1 MDNLAVNLNEFLSM
15 TLENLQDINVNA
27 LLEEFEVQD
36 QNSFNPP
43 EPKFTGFVYP
53 TREEIISEMLPDC
66 PVIVAGDALKLE
78 HKENLCPLRS
88 TQEFDDSL
96 SGISWTQALA
106 TSISPL
112 KDLPDSVRIP
122 PAVDLDHPV
131 SSATAPAYGS
141 SAVLDPIHSL
151 FMTAGG
157 MRISLPSTEA
167 MQNAR
172 RLLRDDLVPE
182 QSKQE
187 CLRRLRMSNEPKTQ
201 NQSQCDKE
209 PSEHAVECT
218 LTTGTTSTG
227 LSCSSDAQF
236 TGFTSARGVTLLLR
250 TNSSKDR
257 AKSLLSSE
265 LPSTVQPLRFGCDD
279 PSLHTDNSML
289 KPVQP
294 LVSSDYPRATC
305 STNQP
310 TRSRFAFDSK
320 VTFHSP
326 TEQLALQKSALSQE
340 FITVSKTSSDP
351 SNSESREALSVTTD
365 LQIREGLGEAMQFV
379 PGMSS
384 SVLQPISRVPEFP
397 DTRCI
402 IGSHSD
408 TGIMNSSPEKF
419 AELSSLPLT
428 KSDTQPPS
436 AASPTSATV
445 EGTANNIQHKSAF
458 SEVDLLDSMLR
469 PHVPEDF
476 VKASD
481 NKIKAVSGATL
492 QRTNQLFVSEPDGDD
507 PTTTTGVMIDCQKTG
522 ASVTSFDEVPNPKNL
537 FHTRAHPT
545 FAGFIRASGRS
556 VDPVSEASIEH
567 AKQLCATNM
576 EDVSPSLATTS
587 HVPVST
593 AWPSK
598 TDAMQAAHKPIHS
611 HKTATSGFKSASG
624 HEVPYSEEALKRARQ
639 LYLTEEITDH
649 VNPSGVLKKDQSPPA
664 TLSAKVESSEDV
676 RSSSGV
682 GTLANLPTPL
692 PEADVIAETDSFTAL
707 MEDSQFQD
715 VRTWLHNDDL
725 ERTDS
730 VLEARRQQLR
740 TEQREILAN
749 KLELPQPNRSKNPGP
764 KVLSRQPG
772 QNPVGSLYCPGSL
785 WRLRAACRQATSER
799 SPLMPLN
806 HIVAHESS
814 SKRTQNHDKHIG
826 PFDLPDNIHFPVNTD
841 RWTLRTAAQLRWQL
855 DRTYMLDP
863 TASPSLPASYGAGD
877 GAVLIPDAYGCV
889 GKEEILDAFLASP
902 SVCCQLTSQG
912 WLSNHY
918 DQLVWKL
925 GSTTLR
931 ASVPDSPFRL
941 PVDYFTPHHVLLR
954 LKYRYDRELEQ
965 VERPALRRIVELD
978 DTPARRLVLCVSE
991 VTAIGSSQFNVRV
1004 TDGWYQVNCQLDG
1017 ALIRLVRSGRIR
1029 VGTKFVTAGAELVHI
1044 DAATGASVAV
1054 RSVKCSGEDSQ
1065 YGHLFGADGAAMG
1078 VCLRLHGNSTRPCPW
1093 FTRLGYSFE
1102 QPGSWC
1108 GLYPVP
1114 LCTLLPDGGLCSGIR
1129 VVVQRRFPLQYMETL
1144 EALPES
1150 ANEKDG
1156 RSPGM
1161 RRHLFRS
1168 ERAEQAEV
1176 AQFEQQRRRALDQA
1190 LDNLIPT
1197 GRGTTG
1203 RKQPTPSQLASLGT
1217 DGEALF
1223 AAVMGA
1229 LDPTEAESEL
1239 NDVQRDAIRQFKETT
1254 LRSAMDEMTKPRK
1267 VTPLLRVRVAGLH
1280 PKDVSLNYVVP
1291 VTFWNPT
1298 DDLLTV
1304 LKEGEAVEI
1313 YKLQATTT
1321 RATDPFAPP
1330 SAGQMISPMQRAAL
1344 LPGATLALSGGRNT
1358 SARPLVSSA
1367 RKQKAGKSCLPCD
1380 VVDEKLIER
1389 VYRPRNAMSVTDIQ
1403 HICVSNSSEFHAPLT
1418 DQNTPIEVD
1427 LRCVVVAVHQ
1437 SHATDIPLRTKSDPK
1452 AVESSTAMGHR
1463 STTSEVDSVYVTDV
1477 NSSSDGCLVVVKIWG
1492 GLQAHH
1498 LSNLLQKGQ
1507 AVHFT
1512 DLQLRRRQ
1520 QLPSVPVL
1528 DPELG
1533 SKSFTLIS
1541 LNYTV
1546 ASNVTV
1552 DKLLTRTPRSRLSNE
1567 KSSCLSP
1574 HLEHLAEMHWSS
1586 YSTPVTK
1593 RYPGLNLFDRF
1604 SSTPVRTGV
1613 GRGLSSLLQSTGK
1626 TDSTPIGKVTNQPT
1640 SSTVCGAD
1648 KEPKAMEQVTPLR
1661 SLASRTTPR
1670 TGLSRRT
1677 RRPQTTSLAIDNP
1690 PTFSLKTAQTLNTPV
1705 QNACVSPLNAEEPSE
1720 IGTILKQPLSTLL
1733 SEDRLLATPEPKR
1746 PRVAS
1751 SESPKPCSPKA
1762 LENKE
1767 NMTESFGS
1775 ILEDT
1780 FELPHSPVYTSDTP
1794 TCNPPSTPASIR
1806 SRTTEFNSP
1815 SFSGPDSSDDM
1826 DVSIA
1831 DLVKT
1836 RRRSTRSLQASSTPT
1851 RTRFPHF

>member
-1 MDNLAVNLNEFLSM
+1 
-15 TLENLQDINVNA
+15 
-27 LLEEFEVQD
+27 
-36 QNSFNPP
+36 
-43 EPKFTGFVYP
+43 
-53 TREEIISEMLPDC
+53 MLPEC
-66 PVIVAGDALKLE
+66 PVIVAGDTLKLQ
-78 HKENLCPLRS
+78 HKENLCPLRF

-96 SGISWTQALA
+96 SGISWTQVLA
-106 TSISPL
+106 TSVSPR
-112 KDLPDSVRIP
+112 KDLPNSVPIP

-131 SSATAPAYGS
+131 SSTTAPTYGS
-141 SAVLDPIHSL
+141 PTVLGPMHSL

-172 RLLRDDLVPE
+172 RLLRDDLVLE
-182 QSKQE
+182 QPKQE
-187 CLRRLRMSNEPKTQ
+187 CIPGLGMSNEPKTQ

-209 PSEHAVECT
+209 TPEHEVECT
-218 LTTGTTSTG
+218 FTTGITSTG
-227 LSCSSDAQF
+227 ISDSNDAQF
-236 TGFTSARGVTLLLR
+236 TGFISAKGVTLLLR

-257 AKSLLSSE
+257 ARSLLSPE
-265 LPSTVQPLRFGCDD
+265 LPVIQPLRLGCED

-289 KPVQP
+289 EPIQP
-294 LVSSDYPRATC
+294 LVPSDYPRATC

-310 TRSRFAFDSK
+310 TRSPFAFDSE
-320 VTFHSP
+320 VPSYST
-326 TEQLALQKSALSQE
+326 TEQSTPQQCVLSRE
-340 FITVSKTSSDP
+340 FITVSDP
-351 SNSESREALSVTTD
+351 SFSESRKALSVTTD
-365 LQIREGLGEAMQFV
+365 LQIREGLGEAMKFV
-379 PGMSS
+379 PEMSS
-384 SVLQPISRVPEFP
+384 SVSQHIPRVPEFP
-397 DTRCI
+397 DTRCNT
-402 IGSHSD
+402 GSHSD
-408 TGIMNSSPEKF
+408 TGILNSSPEKCT
-419 AELSSLPLT
+419 ESPLPLT
-428 KSDTQPPS
+428 ESDAQPLS
-436 AASPTSATV
+436 TASPISATV
-445 EGTANNIQHKSAF
+445 EGTAKSIQNKSAF
-458 SEVDLLDSMLR
+458 SAVNLLYPTLR
-469 PHVPEDF
+469 PHIPEGF
-476 VKASD
+476 VKASG
-481 NKIKAVSGATL
+481 NKIEAVSGAAL
-492 QRTNQLFVSEPDGDD
+492 QRANQLFVSELDRDG
-507 PTTTTGVMIDCQKTG
+507 PNTTAGLVMDRQKTR
-522 ASVTSFDEVPNPKNL
+522 ADVKHFEVPSPENL
-537 FHTRAHPT
+537 LHTRAHLT
-545 FAGFIRASGRS
+545 FTGFVRASGRS
-556 VDPVSEASIEH
+556 VDPVSETSIEH
-567 AKQLCATNM
+567 AKQLCANDM

-593 AWPSK
+593 TWPSK
-598 TDAMQAAHKPIHS
+598 TDTVQAAQKPIHS

-624 HEVPYSEEALKRARQ
+624 HEVPYSEESLKRARQ
-639 LYLTEEITDH
+639 LYLSEEFTDH
-649 VNPSGVLKKDQSPPA
+649 LNWSGVLKKDQSPPA
-664 TLSAKVESSEDV
+664 TLSAKVGSSADV
-676 RSSSGV
+676 RSSLGV
-682 GTLANLPTPL
+682 GTLASLAPPL
-692 PEADVIAETDSFTAL
+692 PEAEVVVEPDSLTAL
-707 MEDSQFQD
+707 LEDSQFQD
-715 VRTWLHNDDL
+715 VRTWLHNNDL

-730 VLEARRQQLR
+730 ALEARRQQLR
-740 TEQREILAN
+740 SEQREILAN
-749 KLELPQPNRSKNPGP
+749 KLELPQPNRSENSGP

-772 QNPVGSLYCPGSL
+772 QNPVSSLYCPGSL
-785 WRLRAACRQATSER
+785 WRLRAACRQATTER
-799 SPLMPLN
+799 SPLIPLN
-806 HIVAHESS
+806 HMVAHESS
-814 SKRTQNHDKHIG
+814 PKRTQKHDKHVG
-826 PFDLPDNIHFPVNTD
+826 SFDLPDNIHFPVNTD
-841 RWTLRTAAQLRWQL
+841 RWSLRTAAQLRWQL
-855 DRTYMLDP
+855 DRAYLLDP
-863 TASPSLPASYGAGD
+863 TAKPSLPASYEAGD
-877 GAVLIPDAYGCV
+877 GGVLIPDAYGCV
-889 GKEEILDAFLASP
+889 GKEEIIDAFLASP
-902 SVCCQLTSQG
+902 SVCCQLVSRG

-931 ASVPDSPFRL
+931 ASLPDSPFRL

-1078 VCLRLHGNSTRPCPW
+1078 VSLRLHGNSTRPCPW

-1102 QPGSWC
+1102 QPSSWC
-1108 GLYPVP
+1108 GSYPVP

-1144 EALPES
+1144 EDLPES
-1150 ANEKDG
+1150 ANERDR
-1156 RSPGM
+1156 RSPGL

-1239 NDVQRDAIRQFKETT
+1239 SDVQRDAMRQFKETT
-1254 LRSAMDEMTKPRK
+1254 LRSAMDEVTKPRK

-1298 DDLLTV
+1298 DDLLAV

-1321 RATDPFAPP
+1321 RTTDPFAPP
-1330 SAGQMISPMQRAAL
+1330 SAGQMISPVQRAAL

-1367 RKQKAGKSCLPCD
+1367 RKQKAIKSCLPSD

-1389 VYRPRNAMSVTDIQ
+1389 VYRPRNAMSVADVQ
-1403 HICVSNSSEFHAPLT
+1403 HIYVSNSSDFHAPLT

-1427 LRCVVVAVHQ
+1427 LRCIVVAVHQ
-1437 SHATDIPLRTKSDPK
+1437 SHATDISLRTKSDPK
-1452 AVESSTAMGHR
+1452 TVEPSTAIGQR
-1463 STTSEVDSVYVTDV
+1463 STASEVDSVYVTDA

-1492 GLQAHH
+1492 GLQTHH

-1574 HLEHLAEMHWSS
+1574 HLERLAEMHWSS
-1586 YSTPVTK
+1586 YSTPVSK
-1593 RYPGLNLFDRF
+1593 RYPGLNLFDRC
-1604 SSTPVRTGV
+1604 SSTPMRTGV

-1626 TDSTPIGKVTNQPT
+1626 TESTPIGKATNQPT
-1640 SSTVCGAD
+1640 ISAVGGAE
-1648 KEPKAMEQVTPLR
+1648 KEPKAMEQMTPLR
-1661 SLASRTTPR
+1661 SLATRTTPR
-1670 TGLSRRT
+1670 TGLSRRA
-1677 RRPQTTSLAIDNP
+1677 RRPATTSLAINNP
-1690 PTFSLKTAQTLNTPV
+1690 PTLNLKMAQTFNTPV
-1705 QNACVSPLNAEEPSE
+1705 QNARVSPPNAEEPSAM
-1720 IGTILKQPLSTLL
+1720 GTVLKQPLSTLL
-1733 SEDRLLATPEPKR
+1733 SEDPLLATPEPKR
-1746 PRVAS
+1746 RRVAS
-1751 SESPKPCSPKA
+1751 PESPKPCSPKT

-1826 DVSIA
+1826 EVSIA

-1851 RTRFPHF
+1851 RTRFPNFRD

>member
-1 MDNLAVNLNEFLSM
+1 
-15 TLENLQDINVNA
+15 
-27 LLEEFEVQD
+27 
-36 QNSFNPP
+36 
-43 EPKFTGFVYP
+43 
-53 TREEIISEMLPDC
+53 MLPDR
-66 PVIVAGDALKLE
+66 PVSVAGDVLKLQ
-78 HKENLCPLRS
+78 HKENVCLVRS

-96 SGISWTQALA
+96 SGISWTQVLA
-106 TSISPL
+106 TSVSPL
-112 KDLPDSVRIP
+112 KDSPDSVPIP
-122 PAVDLDHPV
+122 PAVNLDHPV

-141 SAVLDPIHSL
+141 PAVLDPIHPL

-157 MRISLPSTEA
+157 MKISLPSTQA
-167 MQNAR
+167 MRNAR
-172 RLLRDDLVPE
+172 RLLRDDLVLE
-182 QSKQE
+182 QPKQD
-187 CLRRLRMSNEPKTQ
+187 CLPRLRLSNEPKTQ
-201 NQSQCDKE
+201 NQFQFDKE
-209 PSEHAVECT
+209 PPEHTVECA

-227 LSCSSDAQF
+227 LSDSSDAQF
-236 TGFTSARGVTLLLR
+236 TGFISARGVTLLLR
-250 TNSSKDR
+250 TTSSKDR
-257 AKSLLSSE
+257 VRSLLSPE
-265 LPSTVQPLRFGCDD
+265 LPPTVEPVRFGCED
-279 PSLHTDNSML
+279 PSLHTDNSVL
-289 KPVQP
+289 EAIQP
-294 LVSSDYPRATC
+294 LVPSDCPRATC

-310 TRSRFAFDSK
+310 TRSRFAFDSE
-320 VTFHSP
+320 VPSHST
-326 TEQLALQKSALSQE
+326 TEQSAPRQCVLSRE
-340 FITVSKTSSDP
+340 FITVSKTSSD
-351 SNSESREALSVTTD
+351 SSSSESRKALSVTTN
-365 LQIREGLGEAMQFV
+365 LQIRQGLGEAMKFV

-384 SVLQPISRVPEFP
+384 SVSQHIPRVPEFP
-397 DTRCI
+397 DTRCNT
-402 IGSHSD
+402 GSHSD
-408 TGIMNSSPEKF
+408 TRILNSSPEKCTK
-419 AELSSLPLT
+419 LPSLPLT
-428 KSDTQPPS
+428 ELDAQPLS
-436 AASPTSATV
+436 AAPTISAAV
-445 EGTANNIQHKSAF
+445 EGTAYSIQNKGVFSA
-458 SEVDLLDSMLR
+458 VNLLEPTLR
-469 PHVPEDF
+469 PHIS
-476 VKASD
+476 ASGH
-481 NKIKAVSGATL
+481 ITEAVSGAAL
-492 QRTNQLFVSEPDGDD
+492 QRANQSFVSELDGDD
-507 PTTTTGVMIDCQKTG
+507 PTSTADLVIDQQKTG
-522 ASVTSFDEVPNPKNL
+522 ADVTKFDEVPSPKNPL
-537 FHTRAHPT
+537 HTRAHLMFT
-545 FAGFIRASGRS
+545 GFLRASGRS

-567 AKQLCATNM
+567 AKQLCATDM

-587 HVPVST
+587 HVSVST
-593 AWPSK
+593 TWPSK
-598 TDAMQAAHKPIHS
+598 TDAVQAAQKPIHS
-611 HKTATSGFKSASG
+611 HKIATSGFKSASG
-624 HEVPYSEEALKRARQ
+624 HEVPYSEESLKRARQ
-639 LYLTEEITDH
+639 LNLSEEITDH
-649 VNPSGVLKKDQSPPA
+649 LNPSGVLKNDQSPPA
-664 TLSAKVESSEDV
+664 TLSAKVGSSADV
-676 RSSSGV
+676 RSSSGIE
-682 GTLANLPTPL
+682 TLASVVTPL
-692 PEADVIAETDSFTAL
+692 PETDVTVGPDSLTAL

-715 VRTWLHNDDL
+715 VVRTWLHNNDL

-730 VLEARRQQLR
+730 ALEARRQQLR
-740 TEQREILAN
+740 SEQREILAN
-749 KLELPQPNRSKNPGP
+749 KLELPQPKRSKNSGP
-764 KVLSRQPG
+764 KTLSRQQG
-772 QNPVGSLYCPGSL
+772 QNPVSSLYCPGSL
-785 WRLRAACRQATSER
+785 WRLRAACRQAKTER
-799 SPLMPLN
+799 SPLIPLN
-806 HIVAHESS
+806 HLVTHESS
-814 SKRTQNHDKHIG
+814 PRRTQKHDRHAG
-826 PFDLPDNIHFPVNTD
+826 SFDLPDNIHFPVNTD
-841 RWTLRTAAQLRWQL
+841 RWSLRTAAQLRWQL
-855 DRTYMLDP
+855 DRTYMLDH
-863 TASPSLPASYGAGD
+863 TEKPSLPASYGAGD
-877 GAVLIPDAYGCV
+877 GGILIPDAYGCV

-1078 VCLRLHGNSTRPCPW
+1078 VCLRLHGNSTRPCSW

-1150 ANEKDG
+1150 ANERDG
-1156 RSPGM
+1156 KSPGL

-1190 LDNLIPT
+1190 LDNLLPT
-1197 GRGTTG
+1197 VRGTTG

-1239 NDVQRDAIRQFKETT
+1239 SDVQRDAIKQFKETS
-1254 LRSAMDEMTKPRK
+1254 LRSAMDEVTKPRK

-1298 DDLLTV
+1298 DDLLAV

-1321 RATDPFAPP
+1321 RTTDPFAPP
-1330 SAGQMISPMQRAAL
+1330 SAGQMISSMQRAAL

-1367 RKQKAGKSCLPCD
+1367 SKQKAVKSCPPSD
-1380 VVDEKLIER
+1380 VIDEKLIER
-1389 VYRPRNAMSVTDIQ
+1389 VYRPRNAMSVADVQ
-1403 HICVSNSSEFHAPLT
+1403 HLCVSNSSDFHVPLT

-1437 SHATDIPLRTKSDPK
+1437 SHATDIPLHTKSDPK
-1452 AVESSTAMGHR
+1452 AVEPSTAIGQR
-1463 STTSEVDSVYVTDV
+1463 STTTSEVDSVYVTDA
-1477 NSSSDGCLVVVKIWG
+1477 NSSSDGCLLVVKIWG

-1567 KSSCLSP
+1567 KFSCLSP
-1574 HLEHLAEMHWSS
+1574 YLERLAEMHWSS
-1586 YSTPVTK
+1586 YSTPSTK
-1593 RYPGLNLFDRF
+1593 RYPGLNLFDRS
-1604 SSTPVRTGV
+1604 SSTPMRTGV
-1613 GRGLSSLLQSTGK
+1613 GRGLSFLLQSAGETESTPTGK
-1626 TDSTPIGKVTNQPT
+1626 ATNQPT
-1640 SSTVCGAD
+1640 ISDGGGAE

-1661 SLASRTTPR
+1661 SLTTRTTPR
-1670 TGLSRRT
+1670 TGLSRRI
-1677 RRPQTTSLAIDNP
+1677 RRPLTASLAIDNP
-1690 PTFSLKTAQTLNTPV
+1690 PTLSLKVAQTFSTPV
-1705 QNACVSPLNAEEPSE
+1705 QNARVSPLNAEEPSAMD
-1720 IGTILKQPLSTLL
+1720 TVLKQPLSTLL
-1733 SEDRLLATPEPKR
+1733 SEDPLLATPEPKR
-1746 PRVAS
+1746 RHVAS
-1751 SESPKPCSPKA
+1751 SESPKPCSPKT

-1794 TCNPPSTPASIR
+1794 NCNPPSTPVSICP
-1806 SRTTEFNSP
+1806 RTTEFNSP

-1826 DVSIA
+1826 EVSIA

-1851 RTRFPHF
+1851 RTRFPHFRD